1 MAFASQ
7 KPPANRCTF
16 DSLMVLLS
24 LFAFVVS
31 WLAGIW
37 IIRSATGHARHYRH
51 DMPQRF
57 HSGAVPRLGG
67 VALGLGLGAGWL
79 AGALLDNWFFELNV
93 RLSVAMVLGW
103 FFALLPTVAGGLVED
118 VTQRLS
124 ARNRLMLG
132 ALGGLLA
139 VWLLDL
145 SINRLGISFLDVWW
159 HEWGYLGAVLA
170 FLAIAGLPHAF
181 NLIDGYNGLAGFVAM
196 LVCVALGHVA
206 LQVGDRQLAAML
218 MCMVGA
224 TGGFLIWNYPRGL
237 FFAGD
242 GGAYLWGGVIAIAS
256 ITLVQRHEEVSP
268 WFPMLLLIYPVWET
282 VFSIYRKLARG
293 VSPGVADALHFHQL
307 IYRRIVREVF
317 HDDEARRMLMRN
329 NRTSPYLWGFTLLT
343 VIPAVLF
350 WRNTPV
356 LMGFCL
362 LFVCTYVP
370 AYLMIVRFKVPRWI
384 RRGRGH

>member
-1 MAFASQ
+1 MILV
-7 KPPANRCTF
+7 TF
-16 DSLMVLLS
+16 
-24 LFAFVVS
+24 FS
-31 WLAGIW
+31 WLITLALCLW
-37 IIRSATGHARHYRH
+37 FVRTGKVQPHAVAYRH

-57 HSGAVPRLGG
+57 HHGAVSRLGG
-67 VALGLGLGAGWL
+67 LAIATGVACIWTLMPGLEGTQLSAQL
-79 AGALLDNWFFELNV
+79 SLPFET
-93 RLSVAMVLGW
+93 SVAWLVSLAPMVLGGVSEDLTHRVHAVYRL
-103 FFALLPTVAGGLVED
+103 ALSLVGAVVAVVYLNLAVND
-118 VTQRLS
+118 
-124 ARNRLMLG
+124 LG
-132 ALGGLLA
+132 VGWLNTHWQAAPLAGKLLA
-139 VWLLDL
+139 V
-145 SINRLGISFLDVWW
+145 I
-159 HEWGYLGAVLA
+159 
-170 FLAIAGLPHAF
+170 AIAGLPHAF
-181 NLIDGYNGLAGFVAM
+181 NLIDGYNGLAGIVAIM
-196 LVCVALGHVA
+196 ICLSLAYVA
-206 LQVGDRQLAAML
+206 LQVGDRQVAGLL
-218 MCMVGA
+218 LVLVGA
-224 TGGFLIWNYPRGL
+224 TAGFLVWNYPRGL
-237 FFAGD
+237 IFAGD

-282 VFSIYRKLARG
+282 IFSIYRKLARG

-384 RRGRGH
+384 RRGRKH

>member
-1 MAFASQ
+1 MWMLAAAVGPTPYSANLGITWDIASLWVGVLF
-7 KPPANRCTF
+7 P
-16 DSLMVLLS
+16 MVSAGVAEDLTHRVSAIYRLLLS
-24 LFAFVVS
+24 L
-31 WLAGIW
+31 
-37 IIRSATGHARHYRH
+37 T
-51 DMPQRF
+51 
-57 HSGAVPRLGG
+57 GAV
-67 VALGLGLGAGWL
+67 
-79 AGALLDNWFFELNV
+79 
-93 RLSVAMVLGW
+93 
-103 FFALLPTVAGGLVED
+103 
-118 VTQRLS
+118 
-124 ARNRLMLG
+124 
-132 ALGGLLA
+132 LA

-145 SINRLGISFLDVWW
+145 AVVNLGLDWLNAYW
-159 HEWGYLGAVLA
+159 LQMPLA
-170 FLAIAGLPHAF
+170 GKLLAAIAIAGLPHAF
-181 NLIDGYNGLAGFVAM
+181 NLIDGYNGLAGTVAIM
-196 LVCVALGHVA
+196 ICLALVHVA
-206 LQVGDRQLAAML
+206 LQVGDRQLAGML
-218 MCMVGA
+218 VALVGA
-224 TGGFLIWNYPRGL
+224 TVGFLIWNYPKGL
-237 FFAGD
+237 IFAGD

-329 NRTSPYLWGFTLLT
+329 NRTSPYLWGFALLT

-350 WRNTPV
+350 WRNTAV

-384 RRGRGH
+384 RRGRQH